1 MSRLS
6 PRYEQAL
13 ALRYLAGLTPA
24 ESAAAMGISRATM
37 AVVVHRATRTLRRVL
52 DEEQGS

>member
-1 MSRLS
+1 MSHLS
-6 PRYEQAL
+6 PRYEQRSAC
-13 ALRYLAGLTPA
+13 ATSRPPPT